1 MLTAV
6 YSSAL
11 PDAELGSEDTIPN
24 IDETTPNTNEATQDT
39 ARESH
44 DLRHKRTISSSVY
57 GNLDQ
62 QIRNVSH
69 Q

>member
-1 MLTAV
+1 MITAV
-6 YSSAL
+6 YSSASS
-11 PDAELGSEDTIPN
+11 DAELGSEDITPN
-24 IDETTPNTNEATQDT
+24 IDETTPNTNETTQDT
-39 ARESH
+39 AGESPG
-44 DLRHKRTISSSVY
+44 LRHKRTISSSVY